1 MAITRLRALGVT
13 DGTLTNTQIN
23 ASAAIAKTK
32 LAALDIVNADV
43 NASAAIVQSKLGAL
57 ASTNMPT
64 GTCVQTAYESGTD
77 FAGGVAGL
85 TPDDTEVKIL
95 EKAITLKTT
104 NPYLLVTVTIGI
116 GVPDS
121 YRDVDLALAL
131 GYKTAS
137 ATTDPNDYSQFG
149 GNVYQREGVTN
160 LKSFFAADTMGAH
173 STGSQYWCET
183 KSWQMYKQVTANAG
197 TVIYMACWCSTN
209 GQYYFYRPY
218 NDPNSNDTGEAGGLS
233 ILEIKS

>member
-1 MAITRLRALGVT
+1 MGLTKLRA
-13 DGTLTNTQIN
+13 
-23 ASAAIAKTK
+23 
-32 LAALDIVNADV
+32 
-43 NASAAIVQSKLGAL
+43 GAFP
-57 ASTNMPT
+57 A
-64 GTCVQTAYESGTD
+64 GTCVQTAHATGTD

-85 TPDDTEVKIL
+85 TPNNTEVKIL
-95 EKAITLKTT
+95 EKAITLKTK

-116 GVPDS
+116 GAPDS
-121 YRDVDLALAL
+121 YRDIDMALAL
-131 GYKTAS
+131 GYKASS

-173 STGSQYWCET
+173 SSGAQYWCET

-209 GQYYFYRPY
+209 GQYFPAKIE
-218 NDPNSNDTGEAGGLS
+218 NGK
-233 ILEIKS
+233 IKNYH

>member
-64 GTCVQTAYESGTD
+64 GTCVQTALATSTD
-77 FAGGVAGL
+77 FVGNKNGL
-85 TPDDTEVKIL
+85 TPNNTEVKIL

-104 NPYLLVTVTIGI
+104 DPYLLVTANLEIGTP
-116 GVPDS
+116 GS
-121 YRDVDLALAL
+121 YQDIDLALAL

-149 GNVYQREGVTN
+149 GDSFTRQGVTN
-160 LKSFFAADTMGAH
+160 LNSFYVSDTKGAH
-173 STGSQYWCET
+173 STGSEYWGES
-183 KSWQMYKQVTANAG
+183 KVIQMYKQITATAG
-197 TVIYMACWCSTN
+197 TVIYMACWCSTD
-209 GQYYFYRPY
+209 GQYYFFRAQ
-218 NDPNSNDTGEAGGLS
+218 NQTANDTGAMGGIS